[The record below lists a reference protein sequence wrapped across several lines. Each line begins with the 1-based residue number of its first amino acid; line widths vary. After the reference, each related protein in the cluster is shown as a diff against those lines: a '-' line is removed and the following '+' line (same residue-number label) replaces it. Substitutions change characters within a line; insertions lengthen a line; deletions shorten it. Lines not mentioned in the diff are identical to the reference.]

1 MAVTKVDISML
12 EDISAGTK
20 VVAVAPSTSGNVL
33 TSDGT
38 NWASSTP
45 AAGGAWTFITSV
57 TASNSSTV
65 DFLTSFS
72 TTYDTYLCTFN
83 NIVGEDGREFRVLV
97 AIGGSPRSTSA
108 DYRYGYHGWGDHN
121 AADTNGTTSSTYIRM
136 NGGFGTSTGEATNGN
151 IWFHSPTNTTRYK
164 HLTWNLSEFNNSA
177 ALRNRDGA
185 GLFQGA
191 TTALTGFQFYSSVGN
206 IASGTFYLY
215 GLNKS

>member
-1 MAVTKVDISML
+1 M
-12 EDISAGTK
+12 
-20 VVAVAPSTSGNVL
+20 SGIIAQNTL
-33 TSDGT
+33 DNTGLIKS
-38 NWASSTP
+38 P
-45 AAGGAWTFITSV
+45 EAAGGAWTFITSV

-121 AADTNGTTSSTYIRM
+121 AGDNGASTSQTYIRM
-136 NGGFGTSTGEATNGN
+136 ISGFGNAGTGEATNGN

-164 HLTWNLSEFNNSA
+164 HLAWDLSEFTNSA
-177 ALRNRDGA
+177 VLRSKDGA

-191 TTALTGFQFYSSVGN
+191 TTALTGFQFYSSVGT